1 MTNMDTLQNIAAD
14 FVGKNLDLYKK
25 YLRYHPEIQSIVY
38 RRLSYKIINQYQVE
52 ENIMPYSVL
61 SKKVDKISNLVID
74 FIKQTKKINTIR
86 RVESTFSPSILKL
99 LLKCIFAK
107 VGIAMDLCSKIQDE
121 KIAASEPPTILD
133 LDVVFDIVRD
143 FEEAKN
149 TIFSKNRKYAPLFKK
164 ALGKRLNKI
173 VTQKDNI
180 RTRFGIEELITV
192 REEPNKDGPEIF
204 TREEM
209 D

>member
-1 MTNMDTLQNIAAD
+1 MGVTLSPKNVFYTMTNMDTLQHIAAD

-52 ENIMPYSVL
+52 KNIMPYSVL
-61 SKKVDKISNLVID
+61 SKKLDKLSNLVID

-99 LLKCIFAK
+99 LLKCIFAN
-107 VGIAMDLCSKIQDE
+107 VGIAVDLCSKIQDE

-133 LDVVFDIVRD
+133 FDVVFDIVRD
-143 FEEAKN
+143 FEEVKN
-149 TIFSKNRKYAPLFKK
+149 TIFTKNRKYALVFKK
-164 ALGKRLNKI
+164 ALG
-173 VTQKDNI
+173 
-180 RTRFGIEELITV
+180 
-192 REEPNKDGPEIF
+192 
-204 TREEM
+204 
-209 D
+209 